1 MAFPQVL
8 ELRTGPLQKNVQNEA
23 LFELEPMVFD

>member
-8 ELRTGPLQKNVQNEA
+8 DLRTGPLQNNEQNEA
-23 LFELEPMVFD
+23 LLELEPMVFV